1 MTIKK
6 FLTITLVALFC
17 VCGGKSMAYDFSFAY
32 QGKTLYYDITS
43 STAVKVTF
51 KSRGGDD
58 FVNYINGD
66 IVIPAKVSYMNKNY
80 TVTAIGRSA
89 FEDCSR
95 LTSVKIEAPI
105 TYIGED
111 AFEGCSRLKS
121 INLPNS
127 VISIGESAFS
137 DCIALKSITIPAV
150 ITVIREGT
158 FSDCRSLTSIEIPA
172 TVTSIGEEAFEG
184 CNRLKSIYSKNPNP
198 PAIDDET
205 FEGISRKAVVYVP
218 TNSVSKYKQSAGWL
232 RFANIQG
239 KKF

>member
-1 MTIKK
+1 MTIKN
-6 FLTITLVALFC
+6 FLTITLVALFSI
-17 VCGGKSMAYDFSFAY
+17 CGGRSMAYDFSFDY

-43 STAVKVTF
+43 SAAVKVTF

-66 IVIPAKVSYMNKNY
+66 IVIPAKVSYMNKCY

-89 FEDCSR
+89 FEDCTR
-95 LTSVKIEAPI
+95 LTSVRIEAPI

-137 DCIALKSITIPAV
+137 ECIALKSITIPTM
-150 ITVIREGT
+150 ITIIREGT
-158 FSDCRSLTSIEIPA
+158 FSECRSLMSIEIPA
-172 TVTSIGEEAFEG
+172 SVTTIGDEAFEG
-184 CNRLKSIYSKNPNP
+184 CNRLKNIYSKNPNP
-198 PAIDDET
+198 PMIDSET

-232 RFANIQG
+232 RFSNIQG
-239 KKF
+239 KQF